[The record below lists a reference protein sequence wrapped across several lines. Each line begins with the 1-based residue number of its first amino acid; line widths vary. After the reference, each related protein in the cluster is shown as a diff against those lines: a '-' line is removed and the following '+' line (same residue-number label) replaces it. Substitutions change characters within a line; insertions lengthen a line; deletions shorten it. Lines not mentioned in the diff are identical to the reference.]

1 MKYYKKI
8 VPFMLACVLLAGCGQ
23 NTYKKGLENLE
34 NKDYAAAQ
42 ENFQKAVE
50 EKKNIA
56 DSYRGL
62 GIAYYE
68 QKNYK
73 DAMKAFEDAISSGT
87 KETSTLYNMMAVC
100 AMQQESYKDA
110 NSYYEKALTYS
121 DCTDDMK
128 QEIQFNMIVCY
139 EKMEDWDNAKARL
152 EEYVA
157 AYPDDEKAVKEADFL
172 KTR

>member
-1 MKYYKKI
+1 
-8 VPFMLACVLLAGCGQ
+8 
-23 NTYKKGLENLE
+23 
-34 NKDYAAAQ
+34 
-42 ENFQKAVE
+42 
-50 EKKNIA
+50 
-56 DSYRGL
+56 
-62 GIAYYE
+62 
-68 QKNYK
+68 
-73 DAMKAFEDAISSGT
+73 
-87 KETSTLYNMMAVC
+87 MAVC

-157 AYPDDEKAVKEADFL
+157 AYPDDEKAAKEADFL